1 MVDAAV
7 DTSNANR
14 TRLVSTASFS
24 ARTLLGGF
32 VLLALGGAGAI
43 AQGQLSPTSKDYVRR
58 IAQQTRAEAPA
69 PAIRERLQRYGRYI
83 QYFTGLVYTR
93 AGVTVD
99 PDFVRALIA
108 AESSARPRV
117 VSDEGAIGL
126 LQIRLETG
134 RRAAQKLYSTGYNF
148 RHVDRDRLQS
158 LDAQDLKDPAVN
170 ILIGSY
176 LLDRYN
182 AAFGGHLART
192 IGAWNAGPDRVRQYE
207 GTPPYQET
215 LGLIARVNAFYLF
228 FRTSEDVGQ

>member
-1 MVDAAV
+1 MDE
-7 DTSNANR
+7 TNPSTANR
-14 TRLVSTASFS
+14 PPPPVKIISFS
-24 ARTLLGGF
+24 TRILRAGLFLFLLGGA
-32 VLLALGGAGAI
+32 VATVH
-43 AQGQLSPTSKDYVRR
+43 GQSSPTTKDYVRR
-58 IAQQTRAEAPA
+58 IAQQTRPEAPA
-69 PAIRERLQRYGRYI
+69 TAIRKRLQRYTEYV

-117 VSDEGAIGL
+117 VSEDGAIGL
-126 LQIRLETG
+126 LQIRPETG
-134 RRAAQKLYSTGYNF
+134 RKAARTLYGTGYNF

-158 LDAQDLKDPAVN
+158 LDAQDLKDPAIN
-170 ILIGSY
+170 ILIGCY

-182 AAFGGHLART
+182 AAFGDHLART
-192 IGAWNAGPDRVRQYE
+192 IGAWNAGPDRVREYK

-228 FRTSEDVGQ
+228 FRRQ